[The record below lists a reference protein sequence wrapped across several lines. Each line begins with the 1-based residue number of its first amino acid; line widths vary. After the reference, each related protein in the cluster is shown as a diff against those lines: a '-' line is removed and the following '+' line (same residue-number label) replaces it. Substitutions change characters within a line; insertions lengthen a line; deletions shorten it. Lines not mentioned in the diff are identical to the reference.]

1 MDTSGDDGGGKYVAK
16 KRSMDRAKLT
26 RFHAIYSIKV
36 SGAHMVCRIDHTG
49 KLQEAASVNNHKEL

>member
-36 SGAHMVCRIDHTG
+36 SGAHMV
-49 KLQEAASVNNHKEL
+49 LQD

>member
-16 KRSMDRAKLT
+16 KSMDRAKLT

-36 SGAHMVCRIDHTG
+36 SGAHMV
-49 KLQEAASVNNHKEL
+49 LQD